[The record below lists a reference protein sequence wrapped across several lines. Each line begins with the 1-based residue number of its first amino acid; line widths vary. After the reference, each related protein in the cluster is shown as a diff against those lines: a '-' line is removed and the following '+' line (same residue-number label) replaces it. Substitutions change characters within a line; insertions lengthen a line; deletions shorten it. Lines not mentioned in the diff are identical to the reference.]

1 MRLLI
6 AVTVF
11 LSAFLLFLIQPLIA
25 KQILPWFGGSA
36 GVWTTCLVFFQTL
49 LLGGYAYAHGLAR
62 YLAPRRQALVHSL
75 LLTASL
81 LLLPVLAD
89 PGWKPGSDDAPIPR
103 ILALLFA
110 TVGLPY
116 FLLSATGPLAQA
128 WYVRRVGRIPWRL
141 FALSN
146 LGSLLAL
153 LAYPFLIEPWVS
165 TRVQAWTW
173 SGGYVL
179 FALMCTSVAWRTVG
193 QVRADVPAEAAA
205 DAIEP
210 PPGPGRRLL
219 WLTLAAT
226 GSALLLAV
234 SNHMTQ
240 NVASVPFL
248 WILPLS
254 VYLLTFI
261 LCFDGEGWY
270 RRPLFLALAAGL
282 IPVMGWLLDSL
293 KLKLVVPIY
302 LVGLFVLCMF
312 CHGELARLRPSP
324 KHLTSF
330 YLSISAGGVLGGLA
344 VGIGAPYLFGGY
356 YELGFALTACALL
369 ALWLTRG
376 FKAWVPA
383 VFTYVALAAGWFS
396 YSQIDAATGQGVVV
410 ASRNFYGAIRIKDYG
425 PPEYVRT
432 LRHGPILHG
441 GQWMVSEE
449 ARRLP
454 RTYYSAEGGL
464 GIVVSSLQ
472 ERGRLRIGAIGL
484 GVGTLATWG
493 RPGDVIRFYEIDPDV
508 IRAARQS
515 FHYLNDSRGLVEL
528 VPGDARLSLEREA
541 PQGFDLLV
549 IDAFSGDS
557 IPAHLL
563 TEEALDLYLRHLKPG
578 GSLLYHATNRYLDI
592 GQVVGALADGRG
604 LATQRIE
611 LDAGPERADL
621 FLFSSDWILL
631 SRDARLLGDPRVT
644 ARGRPAA
651 SGTGGLAWRDDYNN
665 LLGIVK

>member
-6 AVTVF
+6 AATVF

-36 GVWTTCLVFFQTL
+36 GVWTTCLVFFQAL
-49 LLGGYAYAHGLAR
+49 LLGGYAYAHGLTR
-62 YLAPRRQALVHSL
+62 YLKPRRQALVHSL
-75 LLTASL
+75 LLAASL
-81 LLLPVLAD
+81 LVLPVLAD
-89 PGWKPGSDDAPIPR
+89 PGWKPLADDAPIPR
-103 ILALLFA
+103 ILALLLV

-128 WYVRRVGRIPWRL
+128 WYVRGVGRIPWRL

-173 SGGYVL
+173 SAGFAL
-179 FALMCTSVAWRTVG
+179 FAALCASVAWRTAG
-193 QVRADVPAEAAA
+193 QGMAEAPTEAET
-205 DAIEP
+205 DAIES
-210 PPGPGRRLL
+210 PPGWGRRLL

-261 LCFDGEGWY
+261 LCFDSEGWY
-270 RRPLFLALAAGL
+270 RRPLFLALAVL
-282 IPVMGWLLDSL
+282 FIPLMGWLLDSL
-293 KLKLVVPIY
+293 KLKLVAPIY
-302 LVGLFVLCMF
+302 LLGLFVLCMF

-330 YLSISAGGVLGGLA
+330 YLSLSAGGVLGGLA

-356 YELGFALTACALL
+356 YELGFTLVVCALL

-376 FKAWVPA
+376 LKAWVPA

-425 PPEYVRT
+425 PPEYIRT

-441 GQWMVSEE
+441 GQWMVSEA
-449 ARRLP
+449 ARRQP
-454 RTYYSAEGGL
+454 RTYYSGEGGL
-464 GIVVSSLQ
+464 GLVLSVLQ
-472 ERGRLRIGAIGL
+472 ERGPLRIGAIGL
-484 GVGTLATWG
+484 GVGTLAAWG
-493 RPGDVIRFYEIDPDV
+493 RPGDLIRFYEIDPAV
-508 IRAARQS
+508 IRAARHS
-515 FHYLNDSRGLVEL
+515 FHYLNDSRGHVDTLL
-528 VPGDARLSLEREA
+528 GDARLTLENESA
-541 PQGFDLLV
+541 QGFDLLV

-592 GQVVGALADGRG
+592 GQVVRALADGRG
-604 LATQRIE
+604 LSTLRIE
-611 LDAGPERADL
+611 LDAGAEGANL
-621 FLFSSDWILL
+621 FLFSSDWILV
-631 SRDARLLGDPRVT
+631 SKDAALLADPRIAGRGKAAVSAPGT
-644 ARGRPAA
+644 A
-651 SGTGGLAWRDDYNN
+651 AWRDDYNN
-665 LLGIVK
+665 LLGILK